1 MQRMIPTLSGLL
13 LLSFAAT
20 VRGQGYPV
28 VGSQP
33 MSISIYDHAST
44 AAEGY
49 LRGAADLERAD
60 GQWLLNYS
68 QACVNMGEAHR
79 RGIENHATSVRSW
92 FQLREENR
100 LRRAAERRPLNVS
113 PGQAYTTKPI
123 KKAAPAQA
131 ASVHLDDDG
140 RLEWPA
146 VLRSRAFATDRGQV
160 EAVLARWFGGKHL
173 SLADRETLQAARG
186 SMLVELKSQ
195 IQLLPTPDY
204 LAAVKCIN
212 TLTGPDA
219 TSVASGELAAE

>member
-68 QACVNMGEAHR
+68 QACVNMGEADR

-113 PGQAYTTKPI
+113 PGHQPVA
-123 KKAAPAQA
+123 KKAAQPIPIQITR
-131 ASVHLDDDG
+131 DG
-140 RLEWPA
+140 QVEWPS
-146 VLRSRAFATDRGQV
+146 VLRSEEFTVDRVRV
-160 EAVLARWFGGKHL
+160 EAVLARWASGRHPT
-173 SLADRETLQAARG
+173 LADREALQGAQR
-186 SMLVELKSQ
+186 SILNDLKSKVRE
-195 IQLLPTPDY
+195 LPPPDY
-204 LAAVKCIN
+204 LTAVRCARALKNLEASCVA
-212 TLTGPDA
+212 TGY
-219 TSVASGELAAE
+219 LAAE